1 MPQSPAL
8 PAPTRRQGASVNLA
22 EPRAAR
28 THESLTTALFDLLR
42 QHDLTEISISELCR
56 TAGVHRTTF
65 YGHYA
70 DIYAFA
76 ADSFARMLDE
86 LADVA
91 ELDAAEL
98 DAAGREIAAADA
110 QPDAPVEIPDAAAIT
125 AAYTASIS
133 AILLHILEH
142 RSAYRMMFGTRV
154 DAGFRRDLHQRLL
167 RHAALAVDNWRRL
180 GLAEDL
186 DAPTAAAFIAGG
198 SVGVF
203 EEWAMSDDS
212 DVAAR
217 TADIV
222 GTADAWVA
230 SRGIAQQSAM
240 PNAATRAAS

>member
-42 QHDLTEISISELCR
+42 RHDLTEISISELCR

-76 ADSFARMLDE
+76 SDSFARMLDD

-91 ELDAAEL
+91 ELDAADHES
-98 DAAGREIAAADA
+98 DGSEA
-110 QPDAPVEIPDAAAIT
+110 PDVEAIT
-125 AAYTASIS
+125 AAYTGSIS
-133 AILLHILEH
+133 AILVHILEH

-167 RHAALAVDNWRRL
+167 KHASLAVSNWRRL
-180 GLAEDL
+180 GLADDL
-186 DAPTAAAFIAGG
+186 DGPTAAAFIAGG

-203 EEWAMSDDS
+203 EEWAMSDDT

-230 SRGIAQQSAM
+230 SRTLAHDSVLTPGPVLAHDTM
-240 PNAATRAAS
+240 VG

>member
-42 QHDLTEISISELCR
+42 RHDLTEISISELCR

-76 ADSFARMLDE
+76 SDSFARMLDD

-91 ELDAAEL
+91 ELDGGDYDGSAS
-98 DAAGREIAAADA
+98 
-110 QPDAPVEIPDAAAIT
+110 DAPVDVEAIT
-125 AAYTASIS
+125 AAYTSSIS
-133 AILLHILEH
+133 AILVHILEH

-167 RHAALAVDNWRRL
+167 RHASLAVSNWRRL
-180 GLAEDL
+180 GLADDL
-186 DAPTAAAFIAGG
+186 DGPTAAAFIAGG

-203 EEWAMSDDS
+203 EEWAMSDDT

-230 SRGIAQQSAM
+230 SRSLAHDSVLAHDTMVG
-240 PNAATRAAS
+240 